1 MVQHHNSTFP
11 CKGVGSVPVRGTK
24 IPNALQPNH
33 QNENRSN
40 IVTDSIKTLQMVLV
54 KIKKSQ
60 VIVQSARGVKRYDYN
75 FIFVGWWGLDS
86 CLFSLLDFTGNNSSI
101 LKIFL

>member
-1 MVQHHNSTFP
+1 
-11 CKGVGSVPVRGTK
+11 
-24 IPNALQPNH
+24 
-33 QNENRSN
+33 
-40 IVTDSIKTLQMVLV
+40 MVLV